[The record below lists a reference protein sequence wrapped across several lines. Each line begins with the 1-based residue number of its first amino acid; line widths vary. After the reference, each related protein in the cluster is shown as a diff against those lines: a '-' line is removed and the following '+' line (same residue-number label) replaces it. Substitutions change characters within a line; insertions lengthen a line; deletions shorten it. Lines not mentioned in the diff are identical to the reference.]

1 MSDLENKMNS
11 AVSHFEK
18 ELNSLR
24 TSRANPSM
32 LDNILVD
39 AYGSRTPLNQLGN
52 ISVQDASTITI
63 QVWDSSL
70 IKSIEDAISESNL
83 GINPQTDG
91 QLIRLPIPKLSEE
104 RRKEIIKIA
113 SEFAENSKVAIRNIR
128 RDFIEA
134 SKNEKKDLNL
144 SEDDLKRK
152 LNDIQKI
159 TDNNIENI
167 DKILELKKTDILKV
181 QFLLNKLNHIALI
194 LDGNKRWAKK
204 NKLSY
209 INGYTK
215 GFENIKN
222 LVTYSLSKQ
231 VANLTIFTL
240 SSENFNR
247 SSINVIY
254 EIIYNNFSKTFNDL
268 VKEKGI
274 KIKIFGSRKNLPNKI
289 LEIFQNI
296 EESSLNN
303 KNLNL
308 NIAFNYGFKDE
319 IKNIITNITK
329 KDKNIKFDNQKDI
342 DNLFFLGAFPD
353 PDILIRTG
361 GYKRLSN
368 FIMYNLTYTE
378 LFFTETLW
386 PDFSEK
392 EFNLIIN
399 QYLNIDRKYGL

>member
-1 MSDLENKMNS
+1 M
-11 AVSHFEK
+11 
-18 ELNSLR
+18 
-24 TSRANPSM
+24 
-32 LDNILVD
+32 
-39 AYGSRTPLNQLGN
+39 
-52 ISVQDASTITI
+52 
-63 QVWDSSL
+63 
-70 IKSIEDAISESNL
+70 
-83 GINPQTDG
+83 
-91 QLIRLPIPKLSEE
+91 
-104 RRKEIIKIA
+104 
-113 SEFAENSKVAIRNIR
+113 
-128 RDFIEA
+128 
-134 SKNEKKDLNL
+134 
-144 SEDDLKRK
+144 
-152 LNDIQKI
+152 
-159 TDNNIENI
+159 
-167 DKILELKKTDILKV
+167 
-181 QFLLNKLNHIALI
+181 NKLNHIALI

-222 LVTYSLSKQ
+222 LVTYSLSKK
-231 VANLTIFTL
+231 VSNLTIFTL

-247 SSINVIY
+247 SSINIIY
-254 EIIYNNFSKTFNDL
+254 DIIYNNFSKTFNDL

-289 LEIFQNI
+289 LKIFQNI
-296 EESSLNN
+296 EETSLNN

-319 IKNIITNITK
+319 IKNIITNITTNEN
-329 KDKNIKFDNQKDI
+329 NIKMDNQKDI
-342 DNLFFLGAFPD
+342 DNLFFLGGFPD

-392 EFNLIIN
+392 EFNLIVN